1 MVAVEIPVVERPHV
15 VALIGNVAVQR
26 GHGVQVR
33 RTHAYSS
40 FRHESSPASPE
51 LPDWQPHSWRTSLN
65 LSRTECGLRGTIPGV
80 PRPEPLRHVTPRR
93 TCAEPPHHA
102 PSPPGNKVATPDS

>member
-1 MVAVEIPVVERPHV
+1 MNIGVVFVNEKMVAIEIPIIERPHI

-26 GHGVQVR
+26 GHCVQIR

-51 LPDWQPHSWRTSLN
+51 LPDRQPHSSRTSLN
-65 LSRTECGLRGTIPGV
+65 LSRTECGLRRTTP
-80 PRPEPLRHVTPRR
+80 HV
-93 TCAEPPHHA
+93 ASEDA
-102 PSPPGNKVATPDS
+102 PDHTLK